1 MTLYSWFHFK
11 VNLTYETYLVLV
23 WTVDVL
29 IKYVEFIIWLSKYT
43 LAYYQWLEQLLLV
56 RPITSLMYPET
67 RWFICRG
74 SMRVHRFARFGAAVA
89 MLLFLAIN
97 VINFLFLTLGIT
109 FLYII
114 NYLTLCIRSHVFMV
128 LLIDSTHCM

>member
-11 VNLTYETYLVLV
+11 VILTYETYLVLV
-23 WTVDVL
+23 WIVDVL

-67 RWFICRG
+67 RWFICCG
-74 SMRVHRFARFGAAVA
+74 SMRMQRFARFGAAVA
-89 MLLFLAIN
+89 IFLFLAIN
-97 VINFLFLTLGIT
+97 VINFLFLTLVIT
-109 FLYII
+109 FSCII
-114 NYLTLCIRSHVFMV
+114 NCLTLCNRSHVFMV
-128 LLIDSTHCM
+128 FLIDSTHCM